1 MDHTK
6 LAEFLK
12 KYHENPH
19 EIDPQM
25 IKNTSICTV
34 RSLTNPSVMNLVNGL
49 NEDVAEFNW
58 TWMNFRLSLILD
70 SIANAFAMCKE
81 IRHQIQSV
89 NNTDMISE
97 GDSYGFD
104 LGQLTSVDENGN
116 VLSVD
121 HREFYN
127 VIISIEELLE
137 LATELTKILTS
148 TIPGYKGDPVN
159 VIGVTE
165 ETADVE
171 TFLIWIKTIFGLDE
185 KDLLAIHEIKSAR
198 QMARLKMTP
207 GDYYDAIS
215 VMLHAEDHYVTQKI
229 DQFAPLNGELVNLM
243 EEFKNKNQ

>member
-1 MDHTK
+1 M
-6 LAEFLK
+6 
-12 KYHENPH
+12 P
-19 EIDPQM
+19 
-25 IKNTSICTV
+25 NTP
-34 RSLTNPSVMNLVNGL
+34 N
-49 NEDVAEFNW
+49 
-58 TWMNFRLSLILD
+58 
-70 SIANAFAMCKE
+70 
-81 IRHQIQSV
+81 V
-89 NNTDMISE
+89 NNT
-97 GDSYGFD
+97 SYDAIQNIINQSPPYAQITVNFKTWINNQTRLNATNDGYEWYPSLATD
-104 LGQLTSVDENGN
+104 TRPIPVDENGN

-171 TFLIWIKTIFGLDE
+171 TVLIWIKTIFGLDE

-198 QMARLKMTP
+198 QMARLKITP
-207 GDYYDAIS
+207 GDYYDAVS

>member
-49 NEDVAEFNW
+49 SEDVAEFNW
-58 TWMNFRLSLILD
+58 LWMQSRLKIILD
-70 SIANAFAMCKE
+70 SITNVFAACKE
-81 IRHQIQSV
+81 IRHEIQNV
-89 NNTDMISE
+89 NDMDMISE
-97 GDSYGFD
+97 GDAFGFD
-104 LGQLTSVDENGN
+104 LGQLTSVDDTGN
-116 VLSVD
+116 ILSVD
-121 HREFYN
+121 HHEFIN

-137 LATELTKILTS
+137 LATELTKTLIS
-148 TIPGYKGDPVN
+148 TTHGYDGDPIN

-171 TFLIWIKTIFGLDE
+171 TVLIWIKTIFGLDE

-198 QMARLKMTP
+198 QMARLKITP
-207 GDYYDAIS
+207 EDYYDAVS
-215 VMLHAEDHYVTQKI
+215 VMLHAEDHYVTYKI

-243 EEFKNKNQ
+243 EEFKNKN

>member
-19 EIDPQM
+19 EINPQM
-25 IKNTSICTV
+25 IENTSICTV

-49 NEDVAEFNW
+49 ADDAIDLKW
-58 TWMNFRLSLILD
+58 LWMQSQLRIILS
-70 SIANAFAMCKE
+70 SIVDAFTVCKE
-81 IRHQIQSV
+81 IRHEIQSV
-89 NNTDMISE
+89 NDMDMISE
-97 GDSYGFD
+97 GDIFGFD
-104 LGQLTSVDENGN
+104 LGQLASIDDAGN
-116 VLSVD
+116 ILSVD
-121 HREFYN
+121 HHEFIN

-137 LATELTKILTS
+137 LATELTKILIT
-148 TIPGYKGDPVN
+148 TTPGYKRDPIN

-171 TFLIWIKTIFGLDE
+171 TVLIWIKTIFGLDE

-198 QMARLKMTP
+198 QMARLKITP
-207 GDYYDAIS
+207 EDYYDAVS

-229 DQFAPLNGELVNLM
+229 DQFAPLNVELVNLM